1 MGDEGFVFE
10 VVDVSAH
17 DRYYTLGIFESLHLA
32 EVTLKSWFHKDH
44 SYSEFSDEDDLE
56 CYEIHKRKFNAYSD
70 GGVLVYS
77 VNRTCE
83 CDDDCNEIWSLA
95 NERYVGK

>member
-32 EVTLKSWFHKDH
+32 EVTLKS
-44 SYSEFSDEDDLE
+44 
-56 CYEIHKRKFNAYSD
+56 
-70 GGVLVYS
+70 
-77 VNRTCE
+77 
-83 CDDDCNEIWSLA
+83 
-95 NERYVGK
+95 